1 MGAASILWRDF
12 FVGYG
17 SAKSASRVPSVRN
30 FRIYRRHATGS
41 PADGGAD
48 GRRCPAGTGCV
59 PPGAGVVTARESGGG
74 GGGVVCAFCAVGG
87 DVAA

>member
-48 GRRCPAGTGCV
+48 GRRCPAGTGAD
-59 PPGAGVVTARESGGG
+59 AGLGRDARVDREADVGLGGLI
-74 GGGVVCAFCAVGG
+74 
-87 DVAA
+87 DDE